1 MSRETKYT
9 KEQIVTALTSTGGM
23 VTHAAESLGCCYR
36 TVTAM
41 IKRFELQ
48 EELEAIKEHTLD
60 IAESVIMNT
69 MQGSDSKLAL
79 RAAEYYLRYC
89 GRSRGY
95 IKHEQFELVESL
107 SAMMRRADKRE
118 GERQT

>member
-9 KEQIVTALTSTGGM
+9 KEQIVTALAATGGM
-23 VTHAAESLGCCYR
+23 VTYAAESLGCCYR

-48 EELEAIKEHTLD
+48 EELEFIKEHTLD
-60 IAESVIMNT
+60 IAESVLMNT
-69 MQGSDSKLAL
+69 IQSSDAKLAL

-89 GRSRGY
+89 GKSRGY
-95 IKHEQFELVESL
+95 IKHERFEITENL
-107 SAMMRRADKRE
+107 SAMMKQADKRTE
-118 GERQT
+118 S